1 MATFRSYIPDPSWA
15 DNLRA
20 KFELG
25 AEFESGES
33 VSDSGNVS
41 DDNGHSDDD
50 GYNQLD
56 LNTDLIGIN
65 RTTKDLNIV
74 NSYRPYWSCQE
85 AFRESYQ
92 NWSVCL
98 LAISKHQS
106 LTSHR
111 RDGILSSFNLNL
123 SQFHPTYTENEK
135 KRVILIEARH
145 PDTKD
150 LLGFI
155 QFKHDKDGYCKDGLK
170 IVNFKATLKYR
181 NLGTGATTKFHD
193 DRQTGQHGDGMKV
206 SALVYRREGYN
217 VCYESSG
224 FRWKFIYKKGNLV
237 CSLTRIKEKTLEKM
251 IAKAKGRP
259 RTYDSHPWEDV
270 CLTVGSK
277 DSTQDEFGFKKPGER
292 LHITEFKEWLT
303 VTLDINPPQNIIR
316 TIHGDLIRDPKY
328 QGHMYLRSLLLPDGG
343 IKGKNYVYGYNFAEG
358 RTSIDRNA
366 LMGVGEESEGISAI
380 WTAAMRTDE
389 STDSELVS
397 DYTQL
402 LLSSIN
408 KKGDVMMQ
416 IEDGKGELMQ
426 SDVTG
431 WIWTKMK
438 TLNTDQEGRAAF
450 YYSAADGKDVG
461 GRYLIERH
469 RLTLHLSRFIS
480 SSKACARIQS
490 P

>member
-181 NLGTGATTKFHD
+181 NLGTGATT
-193 DRQTGQHGDGMKV
+193 
-206 SALVYRREGYN
+206 
-217 VCYESSG
+217 
-224 FRWKFIYKKGNLV
+224 
-237 CSLTRIKEKTLEKM
+237 
-251 IAKAKGRP
+251 
-259 RTYDSHPWEDV
+259 
-270 CLTVGSK
+270 
-277 DSTQDEFGFKKPGER
+277 
-292 LHITEFKEWLT
+292 
-303 VTLDINPPQNIIR
+303 
-316 TIHGDLIRDPKY
+316 
-328 QGHMYLRSLLLPDGG
+328 
-343 IKGKNYVYGYNFAEG
+343 
-358 RTSIDRNA
+358 
-366 LMGVGEESEGISAI
+366 
-380 WTAAMRTDE
+380 
-389 STDSELVS
+389 
-397 DYTQL
+397 
-402 LLSSIN
+402 
-408 KKGDVMMQ
+408 
-416 IEDGKGELMQ
+416 
-426 SDVTG
+426 
-431 WIWTKMK
+431 
-438 TLNTDQEGRAAF
+438 
-450 YYSAADGKDVG
+450 
-461 GRYLIERH
+461 
-469 RLTLHLSRFIS
+469 
-480 SSKACARIQS
+480 
-490 P
+490 